1 MYRNSEGYVD
11 PTAGAAMSRIMKEYK
26 QNQKKRY
33 EIKNRPKV
41 YIASKYAGDI
51 VKNTEDAARACRYA
65 AANGKI
71 PVASLLMYPNMGFDD
86 NNPAER
92 DMCLLFG
99 LALLAVCDELWCFT
113 VNREVSAGMEN
124 EVAEA
129 KRLRIPIKYF
139 DMTEVRA

>member
-1 MYRNSEGYVD
+1 
-11 PTAGAAMSRIMKEYK
+11 MKEYK

-41 YIASKYAGDI
+41 YIASRYAGD
-51 VKNTEDAARACRYA
+51 VEKNTEDAARACRYA

-71 PVASLLMYPNMGFDD
+71 PVASHLMYPNMGFDD

-99 LALLAVCDELWCFT
+99 LALLAVCDEMWCFT
-113 VNREVSAGMEN
+113 VNGEVSAGMEN

-139 DMTEVRA
+139 DMAEVRA

>member
-1 MYRNSEGYVD
+1 MYRNNEGYSD
-11 PTAGAAMSRIMKEYK
+11 PTAGAAMSRLMKEYK
-26 QNQKKRY
+26 QNQRKRY

-41 YIASKYAGDI
+41 YIASRYAGDV
-51 VKNTEDAARACRYA
+51 VKNTEDAAKACRYA

-71 PVASLLMYPNMGFDD
+71 PVASHLMYPNMGFDD

-113 VNREVSAGMEN
+113 VNGEVSAGMEN
-124 EVAEA
+124 EVTEA
-129 KRLRIPIKYF
+129 KRLHIPIRYF
-139 DMTEVRA
+139 DMAEVRT